1 MSTVRWNEIT
11 ESLRNLIAEGQ
22 LQPGDRL
29 PSEKVLAAQWG
40 VCRMTAHRAMSE
52 LEREGLV
59 HRKRRVGTIVIP
71 QHETKHVGKADEV
84 VENFTSGMNPGFP
97 TLPKGTKRVAL
108 LCFHVNDF
116 PQADYIHGFRSSMPE
131 NYHVLLCDTENRP
144 EREAEYLRRLSGE
157 ADAICIYPTCAVG
170 NTPLLA
176 RIAEE
181 GTPVICL
188 DRVPE
193 GLEEAVDGVV
203 TDNYSATHESLRI
216 LAARGHTH
224 VALLTTDARG
234 VSSLTERRQGWRDA
248 LLSANISIADCDAL
262 LRRFPPGLGYDFDM
276 LSQIVHDAL
285 YTLRHKSPNPPTAVL
300 CLDDFFLSAAME
312 ACDRM
317 GLVVPDD
324 FELLSFSD
332 YPPLAARLAQNSH
345 RISQRTREMGDLA
358 ATRLQG
364 RLSETLTERATT
376 VRVPAVLRLAGS
388 STVTPLIPQMIIAE
402 SRLQQEQYHV
412 STV

>member
-11 ESLRNLIAEGQ
+11 ASLRDLITEGQ

-59 HRKRRVGTIVIP
+59 HRKRRVGTIVIAP
-71 QHETKHVGKADEV
+71 NETEPVGKAAEIIDLV
-84 VENFTSGMNPGFP
+84 TSGMNSRFP
-97 TLPKGTKRVAL
+97 TLPGGVKRVAL
-108 LCFHVNDF
+108 LCFHVHDF
-116 PQADYIHGFRSSMPE
+116 PQADYIHGFRAAMGDDC
-131 NYHVLLCDTENRP
+131 YVLLCDTGNRV
-144 EREAEYLRRLSGE
+144 EQEAEYLRRLTGE
-157 ADAICIYPTCAVG
+157 VDAICILPTCGSA

-181 GTPVICL
+181 GTPVVCL
-188 DRVPE
+188 DRVPV
-193 GLEEAVDGVV
+193 GLEETVDGIV
-203 TDNYSATHESLRI
+203 TDNYAATSESLRI
-216 LAARGHTH
+216 LAERGHNH
-224 VALLTTDARG
+224 VALLTTDAPG
-234 VSSLTERRQGWRDA
+234 VSSLIERQKGWRDA
-248 LLSANISIADCDAL
+248 LVGNGVSETECDQL

-276 LSQIVHDAL
+276 LCQIVHDSL
-285 YTLRHKSPNPPTAVL
+285 YTLRHQLSTPPTAVL

-317 GLVVPDD
+317 GLGVPDD

-345 RISQRTREMGDLA
+345 RISQRTREMGKLA
-358 ATRLQG
+358 A
-364 RLSETLTERATT
+364 ETLQNRLLGLPSEKVTT
-376 VRVPAVLRLAGS
+376 VRVSAVLRLAGE
-388 STVTPLIPQMIIAE
+388 STVTTLSPQAGD
-402 SRLQQEQYHV
+402 
-412 STV
+412 

>member
-11 ESLRNLIAEGQ
+11 DSLRNLISEGQ

-59 HRKRRVGTIVIP
+59 HRKRRVGTTVVP
-71 QHETKHVGKADEV
+71 RHETNHVGKAEDV
-84 VENFTSGMNPGFP
+84 SDNPTSGVNPGFP
-97 TLPKGTKRVAL
+97 TLPEGTKRIAL

-116 PQADYIHGFRSSMPE
+116 PQADYIHAFRSGMSSE
-131 NYHVLLCDTENRP
+131 GYYVLLCDTENRP
-144 EREAEYLRRLSGE
+144 EREAEYLHRLIGE
-157 ADAICIYPTCAVG
+157 ADAICIYPTCAEE

-176 RIAEE
+176 RIAET

-188 DRVPE
+188 DRVPD
-193 GLEEAVDGVV
+193 GLEEVVDGMV
-203 TDNYSATHESLRI
+203 TDNYAATRESLRI
-216 LAARGHTH
+216 LAARGHQH
-224 VALLTTDARG
+224 VALLTTDAPG
-234 VSSLTERRQGWRDA
+234 VSSLTERRDGWRDA
-248 LLSANISIADCDAL
+248 LLSADCSDTQCDAL
-262 LRRFPPGLGYDFDM
+262 LRRFPPRLGYDFDM
-276 LSQIVHDAL
+276 LCQIVHDAL
-285 YTLRHKSPNPPTAVL
+285 YTLRNAVSPSPTAAL
-300 CLDDFFLSAAME
+300 CLDDFFLAAAME

-317 GLVVPDD
+317 GLTVPDD
-324 FELLSFSD
+324 FELISFSD

-358 ATRLQG
+358 ATRLRE
-364 RLSETLTERATT
+364 RLSGSLSGTVTT

-388 STVTPLIPQMIIAE
+388 DDVTVL
-402 SRLQQEQYHV
+402 SQE
-412 STV
+412 TITRD